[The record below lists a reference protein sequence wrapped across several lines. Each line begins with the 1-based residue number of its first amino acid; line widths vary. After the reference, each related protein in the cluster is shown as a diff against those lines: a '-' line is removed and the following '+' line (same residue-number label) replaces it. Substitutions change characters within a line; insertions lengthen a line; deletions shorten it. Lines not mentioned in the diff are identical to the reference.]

1 LAWLGLTWDGPVVH
15 QASRSAAYA
24 AALTTLS
31 ERGLLYGCRCS
42 RRDIAQ
48 AASAPQEDAAPIW
61 GPDGLVYP
69 GTCRPPIGGT
79 PLDGSVQRLNM
90 TAALT
95 GCADIAFQELANDL
109 QTPINHLQNTSHY
122 IDNIGDV
129 VLSRRDGATAY
140 HLAVVVDDAA
150 QKITHVLRGADLL
163 NATPIHTLLQYLLGY
178 QKPRYHHHALVRDDK
193 GKRLAKR
200 DDAKA
205 IAKFRREG
213 ASPDDIRQMVGLPPR
228 PNS

>member
-1 LAWLGLTWDGPVVH
+1 
-15 QASRSAAYA
+15 
-24 AALTTLS
+24 
-31 ERGLLYGCRCS
+31 
-42 RRDIAQ
+42 
-48 AASAPQEDAAPIW
+48 
-61 GPDGLVYP
+61 
-69 GTCRPPIGGT
+69 
-79 PLDGSVQRLNM
+79 M

-150 QKITHVLRGADLL
+150 QEITHVLRGADLL
-163 NATPIHTLLQYLLGY
+163 NATPIHALLQSLLGY
-178 QKPRYHHHALVRDDK
+178 QKPRYHHHTLVRDDK
-193 GKRLAKR
+193 GRRLAKR

-213 ASPDDIRQMVGLPPR
+213 ASPDDIRRMVGLPPH
-228 PNS
+228 PSS

>member
-1 LAWLGLTWDGPVVH
+1 
-15 QASRSAAYA
+15 
-24 AALTTLS
+24 
-31 ERGLLYGCRCS
+31 
-42 RRDIAQ
+42 
-48 AASAPQEDAAPIW
+48 
-61 GPDGLVYP
+61 
-69 GTCRPPIGGT
+69 
-79 PLDGSVQRLNM
+79 M

-129 VLSRRDGATAY
+129 VLSRRDSATAY

-213 ASPDDIRQMVGLPPR
+213 ASPNDIRQMVGLPPR